1 MTYSISAVCEK
12 TQMVGVAIA
21 TSSIAVGSRC
31 PWVRAFAGAV
41 STQNI
46 TDPTIGTEI
55 LDLMGKG
62 SSAENALSL
71 VMKGRPNASFRQVA
85 AIDRNGN
92 TANFEG
98 SDILGIH
105 SVSSGINCIA
115 AGNLLSNEIVTE
127 EMVKSFENSDHLDF
141 ADRLLRSLETGFQ
154 VGGEEGPEHSATL
167 LVAHEYSWPL
177 VDLRVDWS
185 ETPVNDLRDLW
196 NLYQPQMQ
204 DYVTR
209 AINPSS
215 APSYGVPG
223 DN

>member
-1 MTYSISAVCEK
+1 MTYSISAFCEK
-12 TQMVGVAIA
+12 TQMVGVAIT

-31 PWVRAFAGAV
+31 PWVRASAGAV

-55 LDLMGKG
+55 LDLMSQG
-62 SSAENALSL
+62 SSAENALSV
-71 VMKGRPNASFRQVA
+71 VMNDRPNASYRQVA

-92 TANFEG
+92 TAHFEG

-105 SVSSGINCIA
+105 SVSNGSNCIA
-115 AGNLLSNEIVTE
+115 AGNLLSNQIVTD
-127 EMVKSFENSDHLDF
+127 EMVKSFENTHELPL
-141 ADRLLRSLETGFQ
+141 AERLLRSLENGLNA
-154 VGGEEGPEHSATL
+154 GGEEGPEHSATL
-167 LVAHEYSWPL
+167 LVAHKYSWPL

-185 ETPVNDLRDLW
+185 ETPMSDLRDLW
-196 NLYQPQMQ
+196 HLYQPQMH

-209 AINPSS
+209 AMNPGA